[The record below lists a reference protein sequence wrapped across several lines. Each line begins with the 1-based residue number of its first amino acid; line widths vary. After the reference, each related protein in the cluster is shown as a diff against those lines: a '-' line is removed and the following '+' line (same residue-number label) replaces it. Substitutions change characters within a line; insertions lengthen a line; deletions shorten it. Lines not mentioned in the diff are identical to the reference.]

1 MKKIILL
8 LAFIATICSCTK
20 IEDVQN
26 SIRITKR
33 SLSKPNSVGG
43 CDATIGI
50 KNISGK
56 TIKYIEIEMMFF
68 NAVGDQ
74 VKCEIGGYYHL
85 GKVTGPIKPGEHN
98 YYTWECP
105 IYNYSAR
112 SVGINY
118 VLIEYMDGTELEIT
132 DRHIQYIL

>member
-1 MKKIILL
+1 MS
-8 LAFIATICSCTK
+8 CSCTK
-20 IEDVQN
+20 IEDIQN
-26 SIRITKR
+26 SILITHTD
-33 SLSKPNSVGG
+33 LSSPNSVGG
-43 CDATIGI
+43 CDATIGV

-74 VKCEIGGYYHL
+74 VQCEIRGYYYL
-85 GKVTGPIKPGEHN
+85 GKITGPLRSGEEN
-98 YYTWECP
+98 DYTWECP

-132 DRHIQYIL
+132 DKHIQYIMM